1 MIFFFISVRLL
12 IYYLMMQGRMLPEEV
27 VYGICLPATGFS
39 ALFVLVSLLTIISV
53 LVSGFVCYHRQLQKQ
68 VEEGAPAPVAP
79 PPVRQWGVSTLLRM
93 PKV

>member
-1 MIFFFISVRLL
+1 MV
-12 IYYLMMQGRMLPEEV
+12 PEEV

-53 LVSGFVCYHRQLQKQ
+53 LVSGFVCYHRQIQKQ
-68 VEEGAPAPVAP
+68 VEEGAPAATAVP
-79 PPVRQWGVSTLLRM
+79 PTVVRQWGVSTLLRM

>member
-1 MIFFFISVRLL
+1 
-12 IYYLMMQGRMLPEEV
+12 MLPEEV

-68 VEEGAPAPVAP
+68 VEEGAPAPTTP
-79 PPVRQWGVSTLLRM
+79 HQPQPRQWGVSTLLRM